1 MEEIAYAELAADRI
15 QPAVA
20 FRRAGVGNVTIGD
33 LRCDRPFFIEVIAK
47 PEPANRH
54 RFNVAAKNI
63 LSVGVGIM
71 VKTAATHLDVGHP
84 FRIGTLHE
92 VPADEKVP
100 ADKIGGW
107 TFEELAAHSFH
118 QELEVAAEQSAAG
131 QVRDHIAQAQAL
143 QSVVKSGPIVAVE
156 PRIPERARQELDFPS
171 TFFVW
176 KAGNCDLP
184 GGAGRDDRVRAELM
198 GTEKAQ
204 MAWAPIPLAIYG
216 AALPSGIRSSWVF
229 VLRSGA
235 TTGAERH
242 PNSHQRMMSFEA
254 IGEFASSSRTGGR
267 RRRSVA
273 IQSFGE

>member
-1 MEEIAYAELAADRI
+1 M
-15 QPAVA
+15 
-20 FRRAGVGNVTIGD
+20 TIGD

-143 QSVVKSGPIVAVE
+143 QRVVKSGPIVAVE
-156 PRIPERARQELDFPS
+156 PRIPERAPASNWTSQAPFSYGKLEIVTSLEE
-171 TFFVW
+171 
-176 KAGNCDLP
+176 
-184 GGAGRDDRVRAELM
+184 RVA
-198 GTEKAQ
+198 TIASAQ
-204 MAWAPIPLAIYG
+204 
-216 AALPSGIRSSWVF
+216 S
-229 VLRSGA
+229 
-235 TTGAERH
+235 
-242 PNSHQRMMSFEA
+242 
-254 IGEFASSSRTGGR
+254 
-267 RRRSVA
+267 
-273 IQSFGE
+273 